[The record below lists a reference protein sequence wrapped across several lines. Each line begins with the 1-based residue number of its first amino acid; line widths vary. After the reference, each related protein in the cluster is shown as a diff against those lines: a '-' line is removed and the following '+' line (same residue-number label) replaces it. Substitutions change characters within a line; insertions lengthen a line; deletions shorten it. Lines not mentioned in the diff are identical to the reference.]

1 MKVYVA
7 SSWRNELQ
15 PLVVETLRAEGH
27 EVYDFKA
34 EGSFHWS
41 QIDSDWESW
50 TPERMAEALENELTI
65 DAYNIDMAA
74 MEAAD
79 AFVYVLPCGRSA
91 SLELGW
97 AAGRGKPTAIM
108 FGDDNTPEVMY
119 RLADRFCTTL
129 QEVVAWLSELT
140 Q

>member
-1 MKVYVA
+1 
-7 SSWRNELQ
+7 
-15 PLVVETLRAEGH
+15 
-27 EVYDFKA
+27 
-34 EGSFHWS
+34 
-41 QIDSDWESW
+41 
-50 TPERMAEALENELTI
+50 MAEALENNMTLV
-65 DAYNIDMAA
+65 AYNVDKDA

-97 AAGRGKPTAIM
+97 AAGRGIPTAIM

-129 QEVVAWLSELT
+129 QEVLDWLSDLT
-140 Q
+140 